1 MDVAGPLDA
10 DRLLIFA
17 TVARERGFSAA
28 ARKLGRSQPS
38 VSQAVAALE
47 SELGQRL
54 FTREARA
61 VEPTHAGRVLLEH
74 AERVLDEMT
83 RARAR
88 IAGLSELREGS
99 LAIGTTDTLAC
110 HVLPPVLGELRRRYP
125 RIEIR
130 IETKPSP
137 AIAERVAARE
147 LDVGVVT
154 APLPSGLRVA
164 GKPIA
169 ERLAIEELA
178 PYEDV
183 VVAPAE
189 HPLASRARVRLE
201 HLADVPLVLLDRTT
215 ASRAFLD
222 AELARRGIEPR
233 VAMETSSV
241 EVLLRLVELGFGV
254 AVAPA
259 VAARP
264 ARGRVSVPLVSVGRA
279 RSLAVAWPSSPAEP
293 SRAAAELV
301 RLARARLSRS
311 SV

>member
-1 MDVAGPLDA
+1 MRMDASGPLDA
-10 DRLLIFA
+10 DRLLVFA

-38 VSQAVAALE
+38 VSQAIAALE
-47 SELGQRL
+47 AELGQRL

-74 AERVLDEMT
+74 AERVLDEMR

-88 IAGLSELREGS
+88 IAGLAELREGS

-110 HVLPPVLGELRRRYP
+110 HALPPVLGDLRRRFP
-125 RIEIR
+125 RLEIR

-137 AIAERVAARE
+137 VIAERVAARE

-154 APLPSGLRVA
+154 LPLPAGLRVA
-164 GKPIA
+164 GKLVT

-178 PYEDV
+178 RHDDV
-183 VVAPAE
+183 VVAPAD
-189 HPLASRARVRLE
+189 HPLAARARVRLE
-201 HLADVPLVLLDRTT
+201 HLDGVPLVLLDRTT

-222 AELARRGIEPR
+222 AELARRGVEPR

-254 AVAPA
+254 AVVPA
-259 VAARP
+259 IAARP
-264 ARGRVSVPLVSVGRA
+264 ARGRVSLPLVGVGQARSVG
-279 RSLAVAWPSSPAEP
+279 VVWPSAGEP
-293 SRAAAELV
+293 SRAATELV
-301 RLARARLSRS
+301 RTARARLRG
-311 SV
+311 